1 MNIEWFDARGNFWLS
16 AARHMGDPLCTL
28 HLDAGPATRK
38 KFVPAFISLQA
49 NAPGRRTGGPFVC
62 PGRHGTKSGRAAF
75 LARAERGAVVRATTM
90 LSIPIALDALNF
102 LSADVRNLF
111 GPFINVFLVT
121 SQHWTQTDVGLVSTL
136 SGLLGIALQTPIG
149 AAIDL
154 TRAKRAVI
162 VATMAAMT
170 LAAIIIFAAPT
181 FWPIALA
188 TSILSL
194 AGDAFAPAVAAL
206 TLGLVTKHALAG
218 RLGRN
223 SAFDHGG
230 NIAIAL
236 VAGGVGTLFSQRV
249 VFLLVPVFAALTS
262 AAVLMIPPKAIDH
275 DRARDL
281 GKDGAEGR
289 GPTGYGVLFR
299 TRPLMIFAVSALFFH
314 FANAPL
320 LPLVGQKLAL
330 QYPKEATAMLSFCM
344 VAAQGVMLPIALLVG
359 WRADR
364 WGRRPIFLIA
374 FAVLPIRAAL
384 YTLSD
389 NAFWL
394 LGVQLLDGVGA
405 GIYQALTPLLIADIM
420 RGTGRYNLAQGAVA
434 TTQGVGASI
443 SALAAGEV
451 MDHFGYSASFLFLAA
466 AAALAFFVFFALMPE
481 TRDEQAMA
489 LAREEA
495 VAAGAPG
502 E

>member
-1 MNIEWFDARGNFWLS
+1 
-16 AARHMGDPLCTL
+16 
-28 HLDAGPATRK
+28 
-38 KFVPAFISLQA
+38 
-49 NAPGRRTGGPFVC
+49 
-62 PGRHGTKSGRAAF
+62 
-75 LARAERGAVVRATTM
+75 M
-90 LSIPIALDALNF
+90 LSVPFALDALNF

-121 SQHWTQTDVGLVSTL
+121 GQHWSQTDVGLVTTA
-136 SGLLGIALQTPIG
+136 SGLIGIALQTPIG
-149 AAIDL
+149 AAIDV

-162 VATMAAMT
+162 VAAMAAMT
-170 LAAIIIFAAPT
+170 VAALIIFAAPT
-181 FWPIALA
+181 LWPIALA
-188 TSILSL
+188 TGILAL

-206 TLGLVTKHALAG
+206 TLGLVRKDQLAR

-236 VAGGVGTLFSQRV
+236 VAGGVGYLFSQRV
-249 VFLLVPVFAALTS
+249 VFLMVPLFAALTS
-262 AAVLMIPPKAIDH
+262 AAVLMIPADAINH

-281 GKDGAEGR
+281 GKDGQDDGAAA
-289 GPTGYGVLFR
+289 GYGVLFR
-299 TRPLMIFAVSALFFH
+299 TRPLMIFAVSALLFH

-330 QYPKEATAMLSFCM
+330 QFPKEATAMLSFCM
-344 VAAQGVMLPIALLVG
+344 VAAQGVMLPIAIWVG
-359 WRADR
+359 RNADG

-384 YTLSD
+384 YTLTD

-405 GIYQALTPLLIADIM
+405 GIYQALTPLLIADVM

-434 TTQGVGASI
+434 TTQGIGASI

-451 MDHFGYSASFLFLAA
+451 TDRFGYSASFLFLGAA
-466 AAALAFFVFFALMPE
+466 AAVAFAVFFVFMPE
-481 TRDEQAMA
+481 TRDEQAIA
-489 LAREEA
+489 EARSG
-495 VAAGAPG
+495 AAAAAAPG

>member
-1 MNIEWFDARGNFWLS
+1 ML
-16 AARHMGDPLCTL
+16 P
-28 HLDAGPATRK
+28 
-38 KFVPAFISLQA
+38 VPY
-49 NAPGRRTGGPFVC
+49 
-62 PGRHGTKSGRAAF
+62 
-75 LARAERGAVVRATTM
+75 
-90 LSIPIALDALNF
+90 ALDALNF

-121 SQHWTQTDVGLVSTL
+121 GQHWTQTDVGLVTTG

-149 AAIDL
+149 AAIDV

-162 VATMAAMT
+162 VATMAAMSV
-170 LAAIIIFAAPT
+170 AAVIIFAMPT
-181 FWPIALA
+181 FWPMTLA

-206 TLGLVTKHALAG
+206 TLGLVTKDALAR

-236 VAGGVGTLFSQRV
+236 VAGGVGYLFSQRV

-262 AAVLMIPPKAIDH
+262 AAVLMIPAKAINH

-281 GKDGAEGR
+281 GKDGADDGAAA
-289 GPTGYGVLFR
+289 GYGVLFR
-299 TRPLMIFAVSALFFH
+299 TRPLVIFAVSALLFH

-330 QYPKEATAMLSFCM
+330 QFPKEATAMMSFCV
-344 VAAQGVMLPIALLVG
+344 VAAQGVMLPIAILVG
-359 WRADR
+359 RNADG

-374 FAVLPIRAAL
+374 FAVLPIRATL
-384 YTLSD
+384 YTLSN

-394 LGVQLLDGVGA
+394 IGVQLLDGVGA
-405 GIYQALTPLLIADIM
+405 GIYGALTPLVIADIM

-434 TTQGVGASI
+434 TTQGIGASI

-451 MDHFGYSASFLFLAA
+451 TDHFGYSVSFLFLATA
-466 AAALAFFVFFALMPE
+466 AAVAFFVFFALMPE
-481 TRDEQAMA
+481 TRDERAMTS
-489 LAREEA
+489 AREEA
-495 VAAGAPG
+495 AVAGAAG